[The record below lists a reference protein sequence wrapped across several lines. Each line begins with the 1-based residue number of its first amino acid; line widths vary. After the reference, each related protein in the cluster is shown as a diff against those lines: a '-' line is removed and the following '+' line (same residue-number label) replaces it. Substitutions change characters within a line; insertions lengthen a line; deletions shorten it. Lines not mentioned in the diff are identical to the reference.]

1 MAGGKFLGFLQNNP
15 QLVKGVKTAVGGFL
29 DSKGLGSTISPETN
43 VESAPIELKG
53 KKEDKKQNTM
63 IYVALGA
70 VALIFL
76 MMKKK

>member
-1 MAGGKFLGFLQNNP
+1 MAGGKLLGFLQNNP
-15 QLVKGVKTAVGGFL
+15 QLVEGAKTAVGGFL
-29 DSKGLGSTISPETN
+29 NSKGLGGNAVPETLG
-43 VESAPIELKG
+43 ESAPLELKG
-53 KKEDKKQNTM
+53 KKEEKKQNTM

>member
-1 MAGGKFLGFLQNNP
+1 MAGGKLLGWLQNNP
-15 QLVKGVKTAVGGFL
+15 QIVQGVRGAVNTAL
-29 DSKGLGSTISPETN
+29 DKQGLGGTKATANDDE
-43 VESAPIELKG
+43 APLELKG

-70 VALIFL
+70 VVLVFL

>member
-1 MAGGKFLGFLQNNP
+1 MAGGKLLGWLQSNP
-15 QLVKGVKTAVGGFL
+15 QIVQGVRGAVNTAL
-29 DSKGLGSTISPETN
+29 EKQGLGQSKDTSADD
-43 VESAPIELKG
+43 SAPLELKG

-70 VALIFL
+70 VVLVFL